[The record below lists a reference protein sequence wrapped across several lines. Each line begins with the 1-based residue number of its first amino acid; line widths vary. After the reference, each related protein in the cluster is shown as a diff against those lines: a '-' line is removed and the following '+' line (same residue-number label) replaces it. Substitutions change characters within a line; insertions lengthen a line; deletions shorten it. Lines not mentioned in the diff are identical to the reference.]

1 MALSLSFDGKL
12 GRGSKNA
19 SADCANLQMAYDN
32 MVIAK
37 ESLVYQEGD
46 LETVIIISMLGF
58 ISVAL

>member
-37 ESLVYQEGD
+37 SHLYIRRVT
-46 LETVIIISMLGF
+46 LRL
-58 ISVAL
+58 